1 MLLSG
6 LLLPSGAV
14 EASLG
19 MSEAN
24 KDCVRRLF
32 DEVWNA
38 GKLALLDTLIGAA
51 YVEHNPVPDQPS
63 GAAGVKGRVETL
75 REAFPDLRFTLEEL
89 VAEGD
94 LVAARYSWRGTH
106 KGEAFLGIPP
116 SGKGILVRGMDFFR
130 LREGRIVEHWDNV
143 DELGMLTQLG
153 DLG

>member
-1 MLLSG
+1 
-6 LLLPSGAV
+6 
-14 EASLG
+14 
-19 MSEAN
+19 MSEDN
-24 KDCVRRLF
+24 KDRVRRLF
-32 DEVWNA
+32 EEVWNG
-38 GKLALLDTLIGAA
+38 GKLGLLDTLIGAA
-51 YVEHNPVPDQPS
+51 YMDHNPVPGQPS
-63 GAAGVKGRVETL
+63 GAAGVKGKVETL

-116 SGKGILVRGMDFFR
+116 SGKAILVRGMDFFR
-130 LREGRIVEHWDNV
+130 LREGRIVERWDNV

>member
-1 MLLSG
+1 MDD
-6 LLLPSGAV
+6 
-14 EASLG
+14 
-19 MSEAN
+19 N

-32 DEVWNA
+32 EEVWNR
-38 GKLALLDTLIGAA
+38 GKVSLLDTLIGAA
-51 YVEHNPVPDQPS
+51 YVDHNPSPGQPA
-63 GAAGVKGRVETL
+63 GTPGVKGKVESL
-75 REAFPDLRFTLEEL
+75 RACFPDLRFTLEEL

-116 SGKGILVRGMDFFR
+116 SGKAILVRGMDFFR
-130 LREGRIVEHWDNV
+130 LRDGKIVEHWDNV

>member
-1 MLLSG
+1 
-6 LLLPSGAV
+6 
-14 EASLG
+14 

-24 KDCVRRLF
+24 KACVRRLF
-32 DEVWNA
+32 EEVWNG
-38 GKLALLDTLIGAA
+38 GKLGLLDTLIGAA
-51 YVEHNPVPDQPS
+51 YVDHNPAPGQPA
-63 GAAGVKGRVETL
+63 GAAGVKGKVDVL
-75 REAFPDLRFTLEEL
+75 RTAFPDLRFTLEEL

-116 SGKGILVRGMDFFR
+116 SGKAILVRGMDFFR
-130 LREGRIVEHWDNV
+130 LREGRIVERWDNV